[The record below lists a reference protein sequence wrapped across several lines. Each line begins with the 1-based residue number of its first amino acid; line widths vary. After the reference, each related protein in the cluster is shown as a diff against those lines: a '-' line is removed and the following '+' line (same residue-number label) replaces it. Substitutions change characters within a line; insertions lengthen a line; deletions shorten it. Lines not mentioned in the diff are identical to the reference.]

1 MRLFLPFLLL
11 ALPACNQESGTGTEQ
26 ASLEYNRQ
34 QGRDAAAEPARAAK
48 EAATSRPGN
57 GAPGAARP
65 LDKEAGGTDDDEAAG
80 RPEPGARTSGSGPQL
95 PAKVAA
101 AAAAPGDASITR
113 GRELV
118 QTKCSTC
125 HSLEIALAPR
135 SAANWAE
142 IVEVMT
148 GHGMVASAAERRLM
162 QNHLQTCCLSGG
174 AP

>member
-11 ALPACNQESGTGTEQ
+11 ALPACNQESGRGNEQ

-34 QGRDAAAEPARAAK
+34 QGRDAAAEPARAAR
-48 EAATSRPGN
+48 EAAALPPGA

-65 LDKEAGGTDDDEAAG
+65 IEKVAGGIGQDEGAA
-80 RPEPGARTSGSGPQL
+80 RAEPDARTASSVPQL
-95 PAKVAA
+95 PEKI
-101 AAAAPGDASITR
+101 AAAAPVEASSR
-113 GRELV
+113 SGRELV
-118 QTKCSTC
+118 QMKCSTC

-142 IVEVMT
+142 IMELMT